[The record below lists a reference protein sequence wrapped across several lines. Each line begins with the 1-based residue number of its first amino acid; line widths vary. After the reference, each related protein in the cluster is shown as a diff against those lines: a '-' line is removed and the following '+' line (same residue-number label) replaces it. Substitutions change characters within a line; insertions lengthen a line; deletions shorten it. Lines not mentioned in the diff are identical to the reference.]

1 MCLSIIISIT
11 RMDAITDGLLN
22 DDGIQATLYGV
33 SDWGQSKRTKKDLIK
48 DLNAMF
54 DNIAYDRPQ
63 KLIDLMHNI
72 LDKLEYTDAKE
83 KKLKGIYNLKQRLD
97 RFQPEPIITVEDF
110 YQHCM
115 QTECDRKNPFKHPNG
130 WIMWAKPRDIMHY
143 GEHVPYAALD
153 DLDNVGDAN
162 MEYGNTKNIRFYI
175 EHNTIEYPNDY
186 FKYEGQFWITSG
198 LEYVDFDDCMFNQL
212 EKVFEWLNTI

>member
-1 MCLSIIISIT
+1 ME
-11 RMDAITDGLLN
+11 AIADGLLN

-33 SDWGQSKRTKKDLIK
+33 SDWGQSKGTKKDLTK

-54 DNIAYDRPQ
+54 DNIAYDSPQ

-72 LDKLEYTDAKE
+72 LDKLECSNAKE

-97 RFQPEPIITVEDF
+97 RFQPEQIITVEDF
-110 YQHCM
+110 YQNCM
-115 QTECDRKNPFKHPNG
+115 QTECNRDTPFEHPNG
-130 WIMWAKPRDIMHY
+130 WIMWVKPRDMMYY
-143 GEHVPYAALD
+143 GKQVPYSATD
-153 DLDNVGDAN
+153 DIVDAN

-175 EHNTIEYPNDY
+175 EHTSGEYPPDY
-186 FKYEGQFWITSG
+186 FRENGQFWITSG

-212 EKVFEWLNTI
+212 EKVFEWL